1 MKEKQPS
8 DSLSR
13 IRDSLKIL
21 KLNEINR
28 VLDDE
33 LAQSVQESSPP
44 TDLLERLFTL
54 EANALIQRRTGS
66 CSQILILYSRKAWT
80 RPGSWN

>member
-8 DSLSR
+8 DSLGR

-33 LAQSVQESSPP
+33 LARAAQESSPP
-44 TDLLERLFTL
+44 IPLVSGIHLGSECSDSEKDR
-54 EANALIQRRTGS
+54 AAYQGIKAAGQKAALRF
-66 CSQILILYSRKAWT
+66 
-80 RPGSWN
+80 